1 MILEKVNGN
10 KSKGNDERF
19 TIHYYRCYT
28 CCSCNINYNLAV
40 MSDYDIIG
48 YVDVEDIP
56 NPWELE
62 AWRKEIENSIPI
74 NIKPEKV
81 DAYVNKQIRKRSK
94 RKRRAAKRRKVLK
107 AIVNNPIV
115 NAVIT
120 LTPKPVQNMF
130 KWLKERL
137 VEPST
142 YQGIAAVA
150 GAIGVSISPE
160 LFEAIASTAVAVI
173 GLIQII
179 KKEKASDSAEEGN

>member
-1 MILEKVNGN
+1 
-10 KSKGNDERF
+10 
-19 TIHYYRCYT
+19 
-28 CCSCNINYNLAV
+28 